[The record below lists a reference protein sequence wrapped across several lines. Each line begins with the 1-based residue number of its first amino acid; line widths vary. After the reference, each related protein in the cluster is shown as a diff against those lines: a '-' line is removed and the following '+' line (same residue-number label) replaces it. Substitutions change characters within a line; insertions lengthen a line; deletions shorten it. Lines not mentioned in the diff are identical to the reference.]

1 MLNKRYDEPPKY
13 LDLIGKKVVDATYKV
28 HRRWGPGLF
37 EHFYQLALCKELT
50 KQGLDVQ
57 IEVYL
62 PVVLDDTIVENAYK
76 MDLLVE
82 NEVVVEIKT
91 VERLTSAHYKQLRT
105 YLRLSNNR
113 LGYLINFNTELAK
126 DGINR
131 IIMSP
136 YSNK

>member
-1 MLNKRYDEPPKY
+1 MMTNHYKEPPEY

-28 HRRWGPGLF
+28 HIRWGPGLF
-37 EHFYQLALCKELT
+37 EHFYQKAMYKELT
-50 KQGLDVQ
+50 KKGLNVQ
-57 IEVYL
+57 TEVYL
-62 PVVLDDTIVENAYK
+62 PVKLDDMVIENAYK

-91 VERLTSAHYKQLRT
+91 VDKLSSAHFKQIKT
-105 YLRLSNNR
+105 YLKLSNNT

-131 IIMSP
+131 IILST

>member
-1 MLNKRYDEPPKY
+1 MV
-13 LDLIGKKVVDATYKV
+13 I
-28 HRRWGPGLF
+28 
-37 EHFYQLALCKELT
+37 
-50 KQGLDVQ
+50 
-57 IEVYL
+57 
-62 PVVLDDTIVENAYK
+62 ENAYK

-91 VERLTSAHYKQLRT
+91 VDKLSSAHFKQIKT
-105 YLRLSNNR
+105 YLKLSNNT

-131 IIMSP
+131 IIRSN

>member
-57 IEVYL
+57 TEVYL

-91 VERLTSAHYKQLRT
+91 MERLTSAHYKQLRT